1 MNKYNYF
8 CDVVSLLLNKKNDI
22 NEIKKLEMF
31 KNIPESF
38 WNGFEKIKLR
48 INQQTVLDDIQKN
61 GITTGIH
68 CQATGCGKSYII
80 LMYCNYFQQNN
91 MKGNIIIF
99 TERVSILED
108 FFDLKNKHSKTSDE
122 KKYKWKNNNIIDLDN
137 FDVINMVNDK
147 NKEWYELLQ
156 NNDDIKPKIL
166 LINRAFLTLKQK
178 YLKLNNEHVGM
189 IIHDECHNTPSD
201 QCYKMLLHFKKYN
214 IPIIGFSAT
223 PLRTGKTSNEFNRE
237 RLINIYGNNAN
248 ELIILSNFN
257 MIYAIENKLILPP
270 KFKWYDMPKFPL
282 NKDGNPDDKK
292 KLTVDHVK
300 TIFSV
305 LDDVVPELPFKK
317 IIAWCGTIKFAEKW
331 CKIFIDNAH
340 TIDITFKNFTFFID
354 HSKIKKDS
362 IVNDY
367 EKFKEHPNNAIL
379 FCANKHREGSDIPNL
394 DCCIFIDFVKNRGAI
409 PFIQSIGRV
418 LRINGTNKTQGYVI
432 DSFVSNVESYEREL
446 VDKIIGYYLS
456 FENLSDFDVETNKYD
471 KYIKIKNMTNFSAE
485 DKQIFFKLKNNN
497 IINIDC
503 KNLHWLQIV
512 DKFES
517 ILQNKIKLSSFDNL
531 KSKATILK
539 DIFNFNK
546 NTDFINEYRNICE
559 KDKIKYNLPNIDDD
573 EYLNIFN
580 TYTWFDVL
588 DIEHDFIELNELILQ
603 LKNIKIN
610 NIVWN
615 KLVEKNSFIPLYPK
629 YVYNN
634 FTFTLFNNTCI
645 SEV

>member
-1 MNKYNYF
+1 
-8 CDVVSLLLNKKNDI
+8 
-22 NEIKKLEMF
+22 
-31 KNIPESF
+31 
-38 WNGFEKIKLR
+38 
-48 INQQTVLDDIQKN
+48 
-61 GITTGIH
+61 
-68 CQATGCGKSYII
+68 
-80 LMYCNYFQQNN
+80 
-91 MKGNIIIF
+91 
-99 TERVSILED
+99 
-108 FFDLKNKHSKTSDE
+108 
-122 KKYKWKNNNIIDLDN
+122 
-137 FDVINMVNDK
+137 
-147 NKEWYELLQ
+147 
-156 NNDDIKPKIL
+156 
-166 LINRAFLTLKQK
+166 
-178 YLKLNNEHVGM
+178 
-189 IIHDECHNTPSD
+189 
-201 QCYKMLLHFKKYN
+201 
-214 IPIIGFSAT
+214 
-223 PLRTGKTSNEFNRE
+223 
-237 RLINIYGNNAN
+237 
-248 ELIILSNFN
+248 
-257 MIYAIENKLILPP
+257 
-270 KFKWYDMPKFPL
+270 
-282 NKDGNPDDKK
+282 
-292 KLTVDHVK
+292 
-300 TIFSV
+300 
-305 LDDVVPELPFKK
+305 
-317 IIAWCGTIKFAEKW
+317 
-331 CKIFIDNAH
+331 
-340 TIDITFKNFTFFID
+340 
-354 HSKIKKDS
+354 
-362 IVNDY
+362 
-367 EKFKEHPNNAIL
+367 
-379 FCANKHREGSDIPNL
+379 
-394 DCCIFIDFVKNRGAI
+394 
-409 PFIQSIGRV
+409 